1 MQWFM
6 FWHDRWLEGDIR
18 RDFTNDERSMF
29 IDLLCLC
36 SRYGFRDGAI
46 RTAVGKPLT
55 KQRICEIT
63 NQPLELLE
71 RTLAKGQ
78 ISINTGDKIGR
89 IEIWDDGTIYIPK
102 FVEMNNYTKSKK
114 NKASAS
120 DEAILNSIL
129 LRNPMLASKVEQRIK
144 TKIEYDNIAE
154 SKKEEIDKI
163 NNELGE
169 LIDKATKQ
177 TEGDNV

>member
-1 MQWFM
+1 M
-6 FWHDRWLEGDIR
+6 L
-18 RDFTNDERSMF
+18 
-29 IDLLCLC
+29 
-36 SRYGFRDGAI
+36 FR
-46 RTAVGKPLT
+46 
-55 KQRICEIT
+55 
-63 NQPLELLE
+63 
-71 RTLAKGQ
+71 
-78 ISINTGDKIGR
+78 SINTGDKIGR